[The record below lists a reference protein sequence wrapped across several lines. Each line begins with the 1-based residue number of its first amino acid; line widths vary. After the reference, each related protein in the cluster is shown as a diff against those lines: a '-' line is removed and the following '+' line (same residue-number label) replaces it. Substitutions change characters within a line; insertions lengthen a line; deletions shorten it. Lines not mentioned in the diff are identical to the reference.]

1 VSVRLRPLLPVVGSV
16 GAASALVALAVALPG
31 GGVSAFL
38 VRLVELVLAGGAA
51 YLLDDAAAVLTGVT
65 PRSLWRRRAPTL
77 VCGLTVL
84 VTAWVAILLLL
95 RWLGTPLS
103 VRALTGELVVLVA
116 VAVALAA
123 VLVWRGDPSPGSR
136 VAPTVGIAGMSA
148 LIAEPL
154 LRATIFLPAEGDG
167 DLSGWLAWSAAGLL
181 AVAVILLASR
191 DPASRWRR

>member
-1 VSVRLRPLLPVVGSV
+1 MRLRPLVPVVGSV
-16 GAASALVALAVALPG
+16 GAGSVLVALAVALPG
-31 GGVSAFL
+31 GGVSPFL

-51 YLLDDAAAVLTGVT
+51 YLLDDPAAGLTGVT

-77 VCGLTVL
+77 VGGLTVL
-84 VTAWVAILLLL
+84 VTAWMAILVLL
-95 RWLGTPLS
+95 RWLGSLLS
-103 VRALTGELVVLVA
+103 VRVLTGELVVLVA

-123 VLVWRGDPSPGSR
+123 VLVWRGDPAPGSR
-136 VAPTVGIAGMSA
+136 VAPIVGIAGMSA

-154 LRATIFLPAEGDG
+154 LRAPIFLPADGGG
-167 DLSGWLAWSAAGLL
+167 DLSGWLGWTAVGLL